1 MVNYYREK
9 LTALRLK
16 KCYDIAPPRVQKYL
30 KAEVDHVLTKIR
42 LNDIVL
48 ELGCGYGRI
57 LSQIASKA
65 ALVIGIDNAYSNL
78 ILAKKVLKR
87 YSNCYLLT
95 MDAIDLSFRSHM
107 FDVVVCIQNG
117 ISAFHVDKIRLIA
130 ESIRVT
136 KANGHIIFSSYSDKF
151 WEDRLEWF
159 QLQSKYGLI
168 GEIDYEKT
176 INGIISCKDGFTA
189 TTIGPEEFFKLT
201 CNLNIEPKI
210 VEVDN
215 SSLFCEIKVKRTQ
228 KVYILRD

>member
-1 MVNYYREK
+1 MVSYYREK
-9 LTALRLK
+9 LSALRLK

-30 KAEVDHVLTKIR
+30 KAEMDHVVEKVTSK
-42 LNDIVL
+42 DIVL
-48 ELGCGYGRI
+48 ELGCGYGRV

-78 ILAKKVLKR
+78 ILVKKVLKG
-87 YSNCYLLT
+87 YSNCLLLT

-136 KANGHIIFSSYSDKF
+136 KANGYVIFSSYSDKF
-151 WEDRLEWF
+151 WDDRLEWF
-159 QLQSKYGLI
+159 QLQSEYDLI

-176 INGIISCKDGFTA
+176 KNGIISCKDGFTA
-189 TTIGPEEFFKLT
+189 TTVGPEEFLKLT
-201 CNLNIEPKI
+201 SNFHIKSKI

-215 SSLFCEIKVKRTQ
+215 SSLFCEIQIPKNNTLRTSL
-228 KVYILRD
+228 I